1 MYVLRPVLHLGL
13 DYLSFRNRDTMNMK
27 TNDIKKGMR
36 IKLANGWYGTMLD
49 NKRGNIRLAEV
60 EGIYKEIG
68 SIYAHDIISVEQPDG
83 VWHVVEHTKQQKQ
96 TADAVANLM

>member
-36 IKLANGWYGTMLD
+36 IKLANGWYGTVLD

-60 EGIYKEIG
+60 EDIYKEIG

>member
-1 MYVLRPVLHLGL
+1 VLRPVLHLGVDL
-13 DYLSFRNRDTMNMK
+13 FFHHHRELVTMK

-36 IKLANGWYGTMLD
+36 IKLANGWYGTMMD

-60 EGIYKEIG
+60 EGIHKEIG

-96 TADAVANLM
+96 TADAVSNLGL

>member
-1 MYVLRPVLHLGL
+1 
-13 DYLSFRNRDTMNMK
+13 MNMK

-36 IKLANGWYGTMLD
+36 IKLANGWYATMMD
-49 NKRGNIRLAEV
+49 NKRGNIRMAEV
-60 EGIYKEIG
+60 EGIYTEIG

-96 TADAVANLM
+96 TAIAVANLM

>member
-36 IKLANGWYGTMLD
+36 IKLANGWYATMLD